1 MEGITV
7 VDLIWKDAMVE
18 VGIDVSKA
26 KLDCTLLLDVQTLR
40 CRSKS
45 VPNTA
50 EGVKGLLQWIE
61 RQSGCTPEQVR
72 VALEPTGVYHEAA
85 ALALYEAGVRVVVV
99 NPAQL
104 RDFAKGHAV
113 RTKTDAKD
121 SLVLALCAA
130 QVKLVPWRPAPA
142 EVRELRALM
151 SRLEVVEGELRSEL
165 NRQEK
170 AQIAADPQ
178 LVQSSIA
185 EAIVFWEAERKRLQQ
200 AIEEHI
206 DRHPGLK
213 SEQARL
219 LSIPAIGE
227 KTANRMLCI
236 LHAGQFRRAA
246 QLAAYLGVVPVEHL
260 SGTSIRGRAR
270 LSKAGNAR
278 IRAALYMAAVTAIR
292 HNPDVRALYQRLL
305 SRGKA
310 KMSALCAAM
319 RKLVHICFGV
329 FKNDQ
334 PYRPQIEQIP

>member
-1 MEGITV
+1 MNT
-7 VDLIWKDAMVE
+7 MVE
-18 VGIDVSKA
+18 LGIDVSKA
-26 KLDCTLLLDVQTLR
+26 KLDCTLLLDVDTLR

-45 VPNTA
+45 VPNTS
-50 EGVKGLLQWIE
+50 EGAKALLQWVE
-61 RQSGCTPEQVR
+61 RHSGCTPEQVR
-72 VALEPTGVYHEAA
+72 AALEPTGVYHEAA
-85 ALALYEAGVRVVVV
+85 ALALYEAGVRVLVV
-99 NPAQL
+99 NPGQL

-130 QVKLVPWRPAPA
+130 QVKLTPWQPAAA
-142 EVRELRALM
+142 EIRELRALM
-151 SRLEVVEGELRSEL
+151 SRLEAVETELRAEL

-178 LVQSSIA
+178 LVQGSIA
-185 EAIVFWEAERKRLQQ
+185 NAIAFWETERDRLQR
-200 AIEEHI
+200 AIDEHI

-219 LSIPAIGE
+219 LSIPAVGE
-227 KTANRMLCI
+227 KTANRMLCV
-236 LHAGQFRRAA
+236 LHEGRFRRAS
-246 QLAAYLGVVPVEHL
+246 QLAAYLGLVPVEHQ
-260 SGTSIRGRAR
+260 SGTSIRGRPR

-278 IRAALYMAAVTAIR
+278 MRAALYMAAVTAIR

-329 FKNDQ
+329 FKNAQ
-334 PYRPQIEQIP
+334 PYRPQIEQIA

>member
-1 MEGITV
+1 
-7 VDLIWKDAMVE
+7 MVE
-18 VGIDVSKA
+18 LGIDVSKA
-26 KLDCTLLLDVQTLR
+26 KLDCTLLLDVETLR

-45 VPNTA
+45 VLNTP
-50 EGVKGLLQWIE
+50 EGVKVLLQWVE
-61 RQSGCTPEQVR
+61 RHSACTPAQLR
-72 VALEPTGVYHEAA
+72 AALEPTGVYHEAA
-85 ALALYEAGVRVVVV
+85 ALALYEAGVQVLVV

-121 SLVLALCAA
+121 SLMLALCAA
-130 QVKLVPWRPAPA
+130 QVKLKPWQPAPT
-142 EVRELRALM
+142 EIRELRALT
-151 SRLEVVEGELRSEL
+151 SRLDAVEAELRGEL

-170 AQIAADPQ
+170 AHIAADPQ
-178 LVQSSIA
+178 LVQRSIA
-185 EAIVFWEAERKRLQQ
+185 DAIAFWETERKRLQQ
-200 AIEEHI
+200 AIDEHI

-219 LSIPAIGE
+219 LSIPAVGE
-227 KTANRMLCI
+227 KTANRMLCL
-236 LHAGQFRRAA
+236 LHGGQFRRAS
-246 QLAAYLGVVPVEHL
+246 QLAAYLGLVPVEHL
-260 SGTSIRGRAR
+260 SGTSVRGRPR

-329 FKNDQ
+329 FKNAQ
-334 PYRPQIEQIP
+334 PYRPQIEEIA

>member
-1 MEGITV
+1 
-7 VDLIWKDAMVE
+7 MVAL
-18 VGIDVSKA
+18 GIDVSKA
-26 KLDCTLLLDVQTLR
+26 KLDCTLLLDVDTLR

-45 VPNTA
+45 VPNTS
-50 EGVKGLLQWIE
+50 EGVKALLHWVK
-61 RQSGCTPEQVR
+61 RYGGYAPEQIR
-72 VALEPTGVYHEAA
+72 AALEPTGVYHEAA
-85 ALALYEAGVRVVVV
+85 ALALYEAGVRVLVV
-99 NPAQL
+99 NPGQL

-130 QVKLVPWRPAPA
+130 QVKLTAWQPAAA
-142 EVRELRALM
+142 EIRELRALM
-151 SRLEVVEGELRSEL
+151 SRLEAVEAELRAEL

-178 LVQSSIA
+178 LVQGSIA
-185 EAIVFWEAERKRLQQ
+185 NAIAFWEAERDRLQR
-200 AIEEHI
+200 AIDQHI

-219 LSIPAIGE
+219 LSIPAVGE
-227 KTANRMLCI
+227 KTANRMLCL
-236 LHAGQFRRAA
+236 LHEGRFRCAS
-246 QLAAYLGVVPVEHL
+246 QLAAYLGLVPVEHQ
-260 SGTSIRGRAR
+260 SGTSVRGRPR

-278 IRAALYMAAVTAIR
+278 MRAALYMAAVTAIR

-329 FKNDQ
+329 FKNAQ
-334 PYRPQIEQIP
+334 PYRPQIEQTA